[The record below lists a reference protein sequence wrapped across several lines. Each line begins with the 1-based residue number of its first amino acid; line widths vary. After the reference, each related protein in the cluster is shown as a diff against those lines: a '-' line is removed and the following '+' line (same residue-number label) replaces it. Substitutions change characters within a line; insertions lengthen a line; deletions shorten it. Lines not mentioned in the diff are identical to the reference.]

1 MNLQLSG
8 RHIEVTPALRDY
20 VLHKLDRITRH
31 FDHVIDV
38 NVVLSVE
45 KSQHRIEANVH
56 VSGKDIFLES
66 RGTDMYAAIDD
77 LADRLDRQIIKY
89 KEKHADHR
97 SPH

>member
-8 RHIEVTPALRDY
+8 HHFEITPALREY
-20 VLHKLDRITRH
+20 VLHKLDRIKRH
-31 FDHVIDV
+31 FDHLIDV
-38 NVVLSVE
+38 NVILSVE

-56 VSGKDIFLES
+56 VSGKDIFVES
-66 RGTDMYAAIDD
+66 RAPDMYAAIDD

-97 SPH
+97 VQH